1 MPGRQRLETCRQ
13 GLHDRPAPR
22 TDGVRGT
29 AMAYASRT
37 ATGRVWNATRRR
49 EGRDPRSSPR
59 RPRRP
64 STGSTTT
71 QGMGAPAAAGRP
83 PHVTRASQF
92 AGVTADRS
100 LAAGRMQSCLA
111 LRPTA
116 RDLALCSRNVWAAA
130 SRLTAVSPLLR
141 TGRGGR
147 TARAHLCPTAPRART
162 GDSVIA
168 RP

>member
-22 TDGVRGT
+22 TGGIRGT
-29 AMAYASRT
+29 AMANARRR
-37 ATGRVWNATRRR
+37 ATGRVWSATRRR
-49 EGRDPRSSPR
+49 EGRDQEVRQEDR
-59 RPRRP
+59 EDP

-83 PHVTRASQF
+83 PHVTRANQF

-100 LAAGRMQSCLA
+100 LVAGRMQSCLA

-130 SRLTAVSPLLR
+130 SRLTAVSPSLR
-141 TGRGGR
+141 TGRGGP
-147 TARAHLCPTAPRART
+147 TARAHSCPTAPRART